1 MTYTCSHDSTHT
13 YTEPIPMDENAHAWN
28 EGVIT
33 KQATCTEK
41 GVKTFTCT
49 HNGEHTKTEAVNAL
63 GHKYDNDCDGAC
75 NVCAEAR
82 KPAEHSDA
90 NDDRICDEC
99 GAELP
104 REGLSGGAISGIV
117 IGSAAI
123 AGSGGFSLFWF
134 VIKKKKWSDLIGI
147 FKK

>member
-104 REGLSGGAISGIV
+104 REGLSGGAI
-117 IGSAAI
+117 AAI
-123 AGSGGFSLFWF
+123 AIGAVAVAGLGGFSLFWF